1 MLNLLNRIVQPSE
14 IVIKKGS
21 IVRLKFLTE
30 KKVLVIT
37 GDDSLEKNG
46 HVDKIKTYFSSSKI
60 DFLILK
66 KGIGEPNQKNLE
78 ELILQAKKFKPNW
91 IIGIGGGSVLDI
103 SKLVWVLYENPSI
116 GVMELLNTLKVPE
129 NIKKTKLCLIP
140 TTCGSGSEASNSAVI
155 NFNNNKI
162 PIVSNGFVPQLVIL
176 DPNLLT
182 NIPNNILA
190 HTGLD
195 AFVHAIESFCSRLSN
210 SLTETYSLMGLKLI
224 FKNLEKSLLE
234 QDNISTKENL
244 LYGSMISGLA
254 QSATST
260 GGVHAISHTLGTR
273 VKLPHGNL
281 NGIFLIPILKFN
293 SQETSKINKILKEL
307 DFNSIDE
314 LNNWVTRIMNLGKLE
329 KNWGNFAKEF
339 IIDELVEKILNDVCA
354 RTNPRKLTY
363 ETIKSILETTK

>member
-195 AFVHAIESFCSRLSN
+195 AFVHAIESFCSRLS
-210 SLTETYSLMGLKLI
+210 
-224 FKNLEKSLLE
+224 
-234 QDNISTKENL
+234 
-244 LYGSMISGLA
+244 
-254 QSATST
+254 
-260 GGVHAISHTLGTR
+260 
-273 VKLPHGNL
+273 
-281 NGIFLIPILKFN
+281 
-293 SQETSKINKILKEL
+293 
-307 DFNSIDE
+307 
-314 LNNWVTRIMNLGKLE
+314 
-329 KNWGNFAKEF
+329 
-339 IIDELVEKILNDVCA
+339 
-354 RTNPRKLTY
+354 
-363 ETIKSILETTK
+363 